1 MGGWICG
8 ENDLDY
14 PKIGIE
20 MARIN
25 SKIGIE
31 MARINWRGIYWDDIL
46 GYLDPYQHHHGL
58 NNRY

>member
-8 ENDLDY
+8 ENNLDY

-20 MARIN
+20 MVRIN

-31 MARINWRGIYWDDIL
+31 MARINRREIY
-46 GYLDPYQHHHGL
+46 
-58 NNRY
+58 

>member
-8 ENDLDY
+8 ENGLDY

-20 MARIN
+20 MTRIN

-31 MARINWRGIYWDDIL
+31 MARLKLKRNLLKWRTRVSGSVSTCIM
-46 GYLDPYQHHHGL
+46 G
-58 NNRY
+58 